1 MRTRRRAKSE
11 ERRARSGTRRSRSTH
26 DASHIT
32 SHGTRF
38 TENGLVAPKSD
49 EGGTRFAAFTMIEIA
64 ICLAVIGFALA
75 AIIGVLPL
83 GMNVQRENREETVVN
98 QDASVFVNAI
108 RNGELGLD
116 DLTNAVVAITNTW
129 AVYRDQYPQ
138 GPPVQRGP
146 LHVSSYTYTNS
157 RLDGAPLANYL
168 PMTNGFGIIGLLS
181 TPKYVPF
188 TNGNTLFFRSNYI
201 VANVRS
207 ISGDASEK
215 FPQTNASMRDLAFSY
230 RLISE
235 VVPYAGFDR
244 SWTNWNNDASIIGN
258 TNEIT
263 TRSNYWMVA
272 KNLQNNLHDLR
283 LIFRFPLLPN
293 GKIGNGR
300 LVFRTTASGLL
311 SQTNAPGFVNANAEY

>member
-1 MRTRRRAKSE
+1 
-11 ERRARSGTRRSRSTH
+11 
-26 DASHIT
+26 
-32 SHGTRF
+32 
-38 TENGLVAPKSD
+38 
-49 EGGTRFAAFTMIEIA
+49 MIEIA

-98 QDASVFVNAI
+98 QDQSIFLNAI
-108 RNGELGLD
+108 RNGELGID
-116 DLTNAVVAITNTW
+116 DLTNSVVAITNIW
-129 AVYRDQYPQ
+129 AVYQDRYPQ
-138 GPPVQRGP
+138 GLPVRKGP
-146 LHVSSYTYTNS
+146 LHVSAYTYIDS
-157 RLDGAPLANYL
+157 RLDGTPLPNYV

-188 TNGNTLFFRSNYI
+188 TNGNSLYFRSNYI

-215 FPQTNASMRDLAFSY
+215 FPQTNAAMRDLAFSY

-235 VVPYAGFDR
+235 LVPYAGFDR
-244 SWTNWNNDASIIGN
+244 SWTNYTDAIISGN

-272 KNLQNNLHDLR
+272 KNLQNNLYDLR

-300 LVFRTTASGLL
+300 LVFRTTASGHL
-311 SQTNAPGFVNANAEY
+311 SQTNAPGFANFSQNAPYQLYFFEPRTYVKAL